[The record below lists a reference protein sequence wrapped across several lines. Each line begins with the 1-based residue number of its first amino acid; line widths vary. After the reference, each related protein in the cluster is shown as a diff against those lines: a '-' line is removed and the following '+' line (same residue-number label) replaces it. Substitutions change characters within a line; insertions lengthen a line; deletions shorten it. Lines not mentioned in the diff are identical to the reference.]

1 MVRIFIKSEQNV
13 PAMIPNPVQAITDL
27 INSALAPI
35 PGFARGYVVILGLG
49 AVFWALGAFAEEPS
63 DDAIGKIG
71 QGIGVTSSGLNR
83 FAEVSAPL
91 VASGAMVGGR
101 TLASV
106 TSSVGR
112 GVWSRGSDLVEVE
125 EAPIK
130 VGHLVEIYGVRIG
143 LIGLLVGVLGLGGLA
158 ASAGGIPLVPW

>member
-1 MVRIFIKSEQNV
+1 
-13 PAMIPNPVQAITDL
+13 MIPNPVQAIADF

-49 AVFWALGAFAEEPS
+49 AVFWALGAFTEESS
-63 DDAIGKIG
+63 DDAIGQIR
-71 QGIGVTSSGLNR
+71 QGISVSSSGLNR

-91 VASGAMVGGR
+91 VSSGTMVGGK

-106 TSSVGR
+106 TGSVGR
-112 GVWSRGSDLVEVE
+112 EMWRRGSTLVEVE

-130 VGHLVEIYGVRIG
+130 VGPLVEIYGVRIG
-143 LIGLLVGVLGLGGLA
+143 LIGLLVGLLGFGGLA
-158 ASAGGIPLVPW
+158 ALAGGIPLVP